1 METKKIYAQLAK
13 IMQELPAIGKTQRN
27 QQQKFN
33 FRGIDDIYNT
43 LQPLMAKHGV
53 VSVPFVVTDIVRK
66 EVKTRNGGT
75 GIHQTSKHIFQVH
88 ADDGSYVNCE
98 AIGEGIDYGDKVS
111 NKCASIAHKYALLQ
125 LFCIPTEEKK
135 DPDFESHEV
144 VENKPKKTEAQKFAE
159 ALPKMVEAFQKLGVK
174 SEQLAAHVGVKSFR
188 EIKPHHMSELK
199 KHYQTIKEELDN
211 G

>member
-1 METKKIYAQLAK
+1 MEETKGKIYGQLAK
-13 IMQELPAIGKTQRN
+13 IMQELPAIGKSQRN

-43 LQPLMAKHGV
+43 LQPLMAKHGIISIPSEV
-53 VSVPFVVTDIVRK
+53 RDIERRD
-66 EVKTRNGGT
+66 VKTRSGGS
-75 GIHQTSKHIFQVH
+75 GIHQTSKHVFKFC
-88 ADDGSYVNCE
+88 ADDGSFLFCE

-125 LFCIPTEEKK
+125 LFCIPTQDKK

-144 VENKPKKTEAQKFAE
+144 VAQKSEAQMFAE
-159 ALPKMVEAFQKLGVK
+159 ALPKMVEAFQKIGVK

-188 EIKPHHMSELK
+188 EIKPHHMPELK
-199 KHYQTIKEELDN
+199 AHYQTIKAELDN